1 MYVFQ
6 AAHNN
11 FRFDR
16 LVLRDNL
23 SKFGLALPENTKFAD
38 TMAIM
43 KKVNPRP
50 GMRAHSLDQS
60 LEFFEMDGRNTIHDG
75 MEDTRLC
82 MRIANAAA
90 QKLDF
95 KDYEDYLN
103 NTPFALRN

>member
-1 MYVFQ
+1 M
-6 AAHNN
+6 
-11 FRFDR
+11 D
-16 LVLRDNL
+16 
-23 SKFGLALPENTKFAD
+23 
-38 TMAIM
+38 IM
-43 KKVNPRP
+43 KKANSCP
-50 GMRAHSLDQS
+50 GMRAHSLRQC
-60 LEFFEMDGRNTIHDG
+60 LDGQNTILDA